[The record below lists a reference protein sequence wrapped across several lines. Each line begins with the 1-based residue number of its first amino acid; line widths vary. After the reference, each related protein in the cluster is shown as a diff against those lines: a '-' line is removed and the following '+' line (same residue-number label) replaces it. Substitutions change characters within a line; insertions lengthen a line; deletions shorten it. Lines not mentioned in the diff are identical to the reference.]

1 VIDKIRTKIETIM
14 TGSEKTRFFSVGSL
28 LFALSLCYGY
38 AVRLRENCYK
48 KGILRLK
55 KLPCKI
61 ISIGNI
67 TVGGT
72 GKTPMTIK
80 VAEIVKRLGYKV
92 AVISRGYK
100 GSLEKTGG
108 IVSNGKT
115 VLMGPDKA
123 GDEPFMIA
131 STLKDIPVV
140 VWQNR
145 FKAGCLVMD
154 EFDSDVIVLDDSF
167 QHLRLKRDIDLVLL
181 DCRHPFGNNH
191 LLPRG
196 TLREPVSA
204 LLRGDAFIITRSD
217 YAGDAII
224 AAFTDKLR
232 NLTHGKPVFRS
243 CHIPY
248 VYKAAKEKKRSIH
261 RSLQN
266 ILPCNLE
273 CLKDRKVVAFSG
285 LALNSDFRLTIESLK
300 CDLINFLEFP
310 DHHNYSDTDLNRI
323 YKTYLESKA
332 DFLLTTEKDYVR
344 VAHRITWPID
354 PVVVNIKVSFGD
366 DDEAFNTFI
375 KKRLEEIVE

>member
-1 VIDKIRTKIETIM
+1 MIDKIKRKIETIM
-14 TGSEKTRFFSVGSL
+14 TGSEKTGFFSVGSL

-48 KGILRLK
+48 KGILRSK
-55 KLPCKI
+55 ELPCKI

-80 VAEIVKRLGYKV
+80 VAKIVKRLGYKV

-100 GSLEKTGG
+100 GSAEKTGG

-115 VLMGPDKA
+115 ILMGPDKA

-140 VWQNR
+140 VGQNR
-145 FKAGCLVMD
+145 FEAGCLAMD
-154 EFDSDVIVLDDSF
+154 EFDPDVIVLDDAF
-167 QHLRLKRDIDLVLL
+167 QHLKLKRDIDLVLL

-217 YAGDAII
+217 CAGDTVI
-224 AAFTDKLR
+224 ATFTDKLR
-232 NLTHGKPVFRS
+232 NLTRGKPVFRS
-243 CHIPY
+243 CHIPN
-248 VYKAAKEKKRSIH
+248 VYKVAKEKKRSIH
-261 RSLQN
+261 RNLQN
-266 ILPCNLE
+266 ILPCNSE
-273 CLKDRKVVAFSG
+273 YLKEQKVFAFSG
-285 LALNSDFRLTIESLK
+285 LAGNSDFRLTIENLK
-300 CDLINFLEFP
+300 CDLIDFLEFP
-310 DHHNYSDTDLNRI
+310 DHHNYSDMDLNTI
-323 YKTYLESKA
+323 YKAYLESKA

-344 VAHRITWPID
+344 IAHRITWPVD
-354 PVVVNIKVSFGD
+354 LVVVNIEVSFGD
-366 DDEAFNTFI
+366 DDKAFNTFI
-375 KKRLEEIVE
+375 KDRLAV